1 MIGKEILQKAL
12 YISLYIFIFGYPF
25 NLGVVQD
32 RMGNQLCLIGSKS
45 VQF

>member
-1 MIGKEILQKAL
+1 MIGKEILQKA
-12 YISLYIFIFGYPF
+12 LYIFIFGYPF